1 MQLGFYSSCCV
12 FSIDLKSEENLK
24 PQNGAKDGL
33 SFAVEV
39 NLVSSHKL
47 AESKSSLIDL
57 RGCFSDEI
65 LIPLDE
71 DNQQP
76 FTTPTASEDRRS
88 ESFLNLQIHS

>member
-1 MQLGFYSSCCV
+1 MQLGFCLSCCA
-12 FSIDLKSEENLK
+12 FSIDLKSEENFG
-24 PQNGAKDGL
+24 PQNEAKDGL

-39 NLVSSHKL
+39 NL

-88 ESFLNLQIHS
+88 ESFLNLQID